1 MEHFVISAKFVPLK
15 YYTLS
20 LQLRRLTL
28 FSVGCS
34 VLRIL
39 SPGQI
44 AVMRKWSILFCV
56 KSYSKNHHFRVFIM
70 IKIGQTHVFLKDYVH
85 IHQIGSHFVGG
96 YRLDFSATGQEP
108 RRSFC
113 KLLVLGSPRL
123 L

>member
-1 MEHFVISAKFVPLK
+1 MAGLLTGCTPLNTVP
-15 YYTLS
+15 
-20 LQLRRLTL
+20 
-28 FSVGCS
+28 
-34 VLRIL
+34 
-39 SPGQI
+39 
-44 AVMRKWSILFCV
+44 ILFCV
-56 KSYSKNHHFRVFIM
+56 KAYSKNHHFRVFIM

-113 KLLVLGSPRL
+113 KLLALGSPRL